1 MQKAIYT
8 IIDKTNKRVYVGE
21 TTNFEKR
28 YLKHIEQL
36 KNGSHYNKRLQELYN
51 EENYEVDIEIILSDS
66 INLHTTLNKVLLLLL
81 EKETINKYKR
91 LGYEILNKEDSL
103 EKFIKGEK
111 KLFSDDAMPIPTEK
125 AIKMVRTVMDR
136 RKSYKQVD
144 IFLYQPRSV
153 IDSKSKRD
161 ISESIRLLEQ
171 ED

>member
-28 YLKHIEQL
+28 YLTHMEQL

-51 EENYEVDIEIILSDS
+51 ENDYEVDIEIILSDS

-91 LGYEILNKEDSL
+91 LGYEILNKEESL

-111 KLFSDDAMPIPTEK
+111 KLFSDDAMSIPTEK

-144 IFLYQPRSV
+144 IFLYQPKSV
-153 IDSKSKRD
+153 IDSKDKRD

>member
-1 MQKAIYT
+1 
-8 IIDKTNKRVYVGE
+8 
-21 TTNFEKR
+21 
-28 YLKHIEQL
+28 
-36 KNGSHYNKRLQELYN
+36 
-51 EENYEVDIEIILSDS
+51 
-66 INLHTTLNKVLLLLL
+66 
-81 EKETINKYKR
+81 
-91 LGYEILNKEDSL
+91 L

-125 AIKMVRTVMDR
+125 AVKMVRTVMDR